1 MIILNKKANYKIIN
15 LFLIII
21 ITIIVSVFSLS
32 IQDDRIVVKLEDC
45 IDGDTASFEIYN
57 NIKTVRFLAID
68 TPESVHPTKGIEPY
82 GIEASKYTCN
92 ELKSAKVIEIEFDI
106 NSESFDKYN
115 RLLAWIFVD
124 SKLLQS
130 KLVSMGYAKVAYL
143 YGDYKYT
150 SILLDEEEVA
160 KQKRIGIWYN
170 NKE

>member
-1 MIILNKKANYKIIN
+1 VNKKNSYKKIN
-15 LFLIII
+15 LFLEL
-21 ITIIVSVFSLS
+21 IIVIVIVLLSVT
-32 IQDDRIVVKLEDC
+32 IKDNKLEVKFYSC
-45 IDGDTASFEIYN
+45 VDGDTAKFITDKGAE
-57 NIKTVRFLAID
+57 TVRFLAID

-124 SKLLQS
+124 NKLLQS
-130 KLVSMGYAKVAYL
+130 KLISMGYAKVAYL